1 MQHKD
6 KPLEF
11 NGWKSGFEM
20 FRKAERR
27 GRKRNKL
34 GNKRESSELSDLR
47 TGSGLS
53 ALLLQWGSA
62 L

>member
-20 FRKAERR
+20 LRKAERR

-47 TGSGLS
+47 TVSGLS
-53 ALLLQWGSA
+53 ALLLQ
-62 L
+62 